1 MIPLIA
7 SLYFCTRQLSE
18 AISPQAI
25 TNCLVFRA
33 ALQMPLNGG
42 RCSKDAMH
50 RVSTTQPVRVIV
62 NSPLTGVLEAVYLIL
77 KNE

>member
-7 SLYFCTRQLSE
+7 SLYFFKRQVSE

-25 TNCLVFRA
+25 ANCLVFRA

-42 RCSKDAMH
+42 YTLTAVVEAAKKGA
-50 RVSTTQPVRVIV
+50 VR
-62 NSPLTGVLEAVYLIL
+62 
-77 KNE
+77 